1 MPAQPSSPRTR
12 TSSFR
17 RRIAYGQP
25 DLRVSDAERSEVADR
40 LAEHYGEGRLD
51 QSEFNE
57 RVEQAM
63 RAKTRSD
70 IAGLFDDLP
79 DGEAPEVTTR
89 PRRRRSYH
97 PLLIA
102 ALIVAVIV
110 AAQNMLWWPHL
121 TRLAI
126 VAGLVL
132 VVLYLIRGRAHHHDH
147 QDHQDHYDHGDDPP
161 SQR

>member
-70 IAGLFDDLP
+70 IVGLFDDLP

-102 ALIVAVIV
+102 ALIVAIIV
-110 AAQNMLWWPHL
+110 PAQNLFWWPHF

-126 VAGLVL
+126 VGGLVL

-147 QDHQDHYDHGDDPP
+147 QDHYDHGDDPP

>member
-1 MPAQPSSPRTR
+1 MPAQSSPPRTR

-17 RRIAYGQP
+17 RRLSYGQP

-70 IAGLFDDLP
+70 LAGLFDDLP
-79 DGEAPEVTTR
+79 DGEAAEVTTR

-97 PLLIA
+97 PVLIAGLLIA
-102 ALIVAVIV
+102 IFV
-110 AAQNMLWWPHL
+110 AAQNVFWWPHL
-121 TRLAI
+121 THLAI
-126 VAGLVL
+126 LAALVL
-132 VVLYLIRGRAHHHDH
+132 VVLYLLRGRAHHHDRD
-147 QDHQDHYDHGDDPP
+147 DHHDDPP